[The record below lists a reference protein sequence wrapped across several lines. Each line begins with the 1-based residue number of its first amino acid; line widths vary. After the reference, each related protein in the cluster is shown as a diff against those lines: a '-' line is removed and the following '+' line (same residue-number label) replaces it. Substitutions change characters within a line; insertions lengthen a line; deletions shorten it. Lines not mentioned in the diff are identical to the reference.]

1 MTFVSRPVTKDIR
14 TIRQGDPNFMI
25 NDGMVSYPR
34 AMLHVLP
41 NCPRNVQETVN
52 WAIAQGYIKS
62 VAHVYGK
69 ELTMDALR

>member
-1 MTFVSRPVTKDIR
+1 MTFVSRPITKDIK

-34 AMLHVLP
+34 AMLHILP

-52 WAIAQGYIKS
+52 WAVAQGYIKS

-69 ELTMDALR
+69 ELTMDAMR